1 MGTEKTEPFDRAT
14 DERRTRSGVTRLEWG
29 AAALAAVVLGGLT
42 IAEPDIVGA
51 PFENAR
57 TLVLTCGGTAA
68 AVVALVAMVRMRVH
82 PVARILLL
90 GAPFV
95 AVSWWLISPFFV
107 DDVANDDFVTS
118 IADSKSSA
126 EQVAGDAG
134 DVEPAPAQAPAV
146 STPPASGEPA
156 LLGAGQFVGLAGHDG
171 SGDAGFFAVEGGSR
185 VLRLENFDIQNGP
198 DLRLYVV
205 AGADQTEPG
214 DESLYLGALRGN
226 VGNQTY
232 DLPDDFEL
240 APGEWTILVWCE
252 AFGVEFVAATV
263 TVV

>member
-1 MGTEKTEPFDRAT
+1 M
-14 DERRTRSGVTRLEWG
+14 
-29 AAALAAVVLGGLT
+29 
-42 IAEPDIVGA
+42 
-51 PFENAR
+51 
-57 TLVLTCGGTAA
+57 
-68 AVVALVAMVRMRVH
+68 
-82 PVARILLL
+82 
-90 GAPFV
+90 
-95 AVSWWLISPFFV
+95 
-107 DDVANDDFVTS
+107 
-118 IADSKSSA
+118 
-126 EQVAGDAG
+126 
-134 DVEPAPAQAPAV
+134 
-146 STPPASGEPA
+146 
-156 LLGAGQFVGLAGHDG
+156 
-171 SGDAGFFAVEGGSR
+171 EGGSR